1 VTVPNGN
8 QRGSAAQR
16 RARRQWLL
24 DEFGD
29 GITAMC
35 HLELSD
41 ECEMDLTLE
50 TLTVDRIVPACEGG
64 RYVRGNIQPA
74 CRPCND
80 LQGARLRW
88 RDRVYI

>member
-1 VTVPNGN
+1 MPNGN
-8 QRGSAAQR
+8 QRGSAAER
-16 RARRQWLL
+16 RRRRQWLL

-29 GITAMC
+29 GVTVMC

-41 ECEMDLTLE
+41 ECEMDLTFE

-64 RYVRGNIQPA
+64 TYARGNIRPA

-80 LQGARLRW
+80 HQGGKLRW
-88 RDRVYI
+88 RAR